1 MTINNYVI
9 IGGSS
14 GIGYEITRR
23 LSVQGH
29 NILVGS
35 RTSETLHDLKGVKHF
50 NFDVLKDSLPSDIL
64 PESIQGLVYC
74 PGTIRLRPLRA
85 LKEEDFLLDYRLN
98 VLGAVK
104 SVKACLN
111 CLKKSKNGAA
121 IVLFST
127 VAVRIGLPFHA
138 SIASAK
144 GAIEGLTR
152 SLAAELAPRIRVNA
166 VAPSLTDTSLSAQLL
181 SSEEKRSASADR
193 HPLRRIGKPE
203 DIANAVIF
211 MIQDSSEWITGQI
224 LGIDG
229 GLGSVSAR

>member
-1 MTINNYVI
+1 MTTNNYVI

-14 GIGYEITRR
+14 GIGYEITQR
-23 LSVQGH
+23 LSIQGH
-29 NILVGS
+29 NIIVGS
-35 RTSETLHDLKGVKHF
+35 RTSETLSDLKGVRHF
-50 NFDVLKDSLPSDIL
+50 SFDVLNDPLSSDSL

-98 VLGAVK
+98 VLGAVT

-111 CLKKSKNGAA
+111 GLKKSKNGAA

-127 VAVRIGLPFHA
+127 VAVKIGLPFHA

-166 VAPSLTDTSLSAQLL
+166 IAPSLTDTPLSAQLL
-181 SSEEKRSASADR
+181 SSEEKRRASADR
-193 HPLRRIGKPE
+193 HPLKRIGKPE
-203 DIANAVIF
+203 DIANVAVF
-211 MIQDSSEWITGQI
+211 LIQDSSEWITGQI
-224 LGIDG
+224 VGIDG
-229 GLGSVSAR
+229 GLGSISGR